1 MGAMSSKGKS
11 NMSCSTKGEPL
22 GRRQRVEEDEQG
34 QAERVGQHR
43 FVLGVAPVLVADDR
57 AGHILVEGL
66 LASVLAG
73 AQHVQTDPRD
83 YGGEPRG
90 EVRDAVGVARASRSQ
105 ASWTPRE
112 IRWLIGFCRALDGRS
127 F

>member
-1 MGAMSSKGKS
+1 MGAMSSNGKS
-11 NMSCSTKGEPL
+11 NMSCSTKASRSAGVSVLED
-22 GRRQRVEEDEQG
+22 DEQG
-34 QAERVGQHR
+34 QPDRVGQHH

-90 EVRDAVGVARASRSQ
+90 EVRDAVGVGAGQPQPGLLDRV
-105 ASWTPRE
+105 
-112 IRWLIGFCRALDGRS
+112 IGLAE
-127 F
+127 